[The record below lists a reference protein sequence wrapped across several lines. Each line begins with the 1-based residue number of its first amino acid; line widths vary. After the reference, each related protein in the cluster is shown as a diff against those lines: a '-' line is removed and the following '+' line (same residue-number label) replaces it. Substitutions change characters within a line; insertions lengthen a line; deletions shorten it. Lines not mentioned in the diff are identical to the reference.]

1 LTDGP
6 ACGTDAIPKLPRWE
20 FALNVQRLIADV
32 PPVVERK
39 TQFAALPWRV
49 ADGDRVEVLLMTSRE
64 TRRWVIAK
72 GWSIRGLAPNMTASR
87 EAYEEAGVEGYVAM
101 TPIGEYAY
109 DKRKPSG
116 RLQAVRVEVYA
127 LQVTVE
133 HADWPEQFQRD
144 KLWTSPQ
151 EAATLVHEPGLRDLL
166 SDFRPLGQRVI

>member
-1 LTDGP
+1 
-6 ACGTDAIPKLPRWE
+6 
-20 FALNVQRLIADV
+20 
-32 PPVVERK
+32 
-39 TQFAALPWRV
+39 
-49 ADGDRVEVLLMTSRE
+49 
-64 TRRWVIAK
+64 
-72 GWSIRGLAPNMTASR
+72 MTASR

-166 SDFRPLGQRVI
+166 TDFRPLCQRVI